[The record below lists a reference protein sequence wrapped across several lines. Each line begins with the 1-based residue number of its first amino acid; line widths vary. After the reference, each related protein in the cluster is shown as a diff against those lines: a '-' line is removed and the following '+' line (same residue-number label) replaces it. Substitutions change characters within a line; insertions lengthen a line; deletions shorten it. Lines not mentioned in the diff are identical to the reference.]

1 MTTLRPFGPRVAFT
15 ASAMVLTPLSRAL
28 RASSSNLSCFG
39 MDRVPPYS
47 RMARTSSSRRM
58 RYSLSSIL
66 TSEPEYFP
74 NRILSPAFT
83 SSGIFLPSSPTFPV
97 PAAITLPSCGFSLA
111 VSGRMIP
118 AEVAV
123 DYNDTQAG
131 LSKSELMARLRGKD
145 GLICHIIST
154 IDDEVLAAAPTVKVV
169 ANVAVGYNN
178 IDVAA
183 ARRRGV
189 VVTNTPDVLTET
201 TADFTWALLM
211 ATARR
216 VVEADHFAR
225 SGQWQRWEW
234 DLLWGADVHG
244 KTLGVVGFGRIARAV
259 ARRALGFNMRVLY
272 QDALRADVA
281 VERELR
287 ATRMDLE
294 PLLAEADFVSL
305 HTPLLPETR
314 HLMNERTLRL
324 MKKSAVLVNAARGPV
339 VDEGALVRALKEG
352 WIAGAGLDVFEEEP
366 KVHPGLAP
374 LKNVVL
380 APHIASASFDTR
392 LAMATLAVRNCLAVL
407 DGKPALTPVP

>member
-1 MTTLRPFGPRVAFT
+1 M
-15 ASAMVLTPLSRAL
+15 SK
-28 RASSSNLSCFG
+28 
-39 MDRVPPYS
+39 
-47 RMARTSSSRRM
+47 
-58 RYSLSSIL
+58 SIL
-66 TSEPEYFP
+66 IS
-74 NRILSPAFT
+74 NILPGKARE
-83 SSGIFLPSSPTFPV
+83 L
-97 PAAITLPSCGFSLA
+97 
-111 VSGRMIP
+111 IP
-118 AEVAV
+118 RDVTV
-123 DYNDTQAG
+123 DYNSSQTG
-131 LSKSELMARLRGKD
+131 LSKAELIARLRGKD

-154 IDDEVLAAAPTVKVV
+154 IDEEVLAAAPTVKVV

-201 TADFTWALLM
+201 TAYFAWTLLM
-211 ATARR
+211 AAARR

-225 SGQWQRWEW
+225 SGQWQKWEW

-244 KTLGVVGFGRIARAV
+244 KTLGVVGFGRIGRAV

-272 QDALRADVA
+272 QDALRADAA

-314 HLMNERTLRL
+314 HLMNERTLRI

-339 VDEGALVRALKEG
+339 VDEAALVRALKEG
-352 WIAGAGLDVFEEEP
+352 WIAAAGLDVFEEEP
-366 KVHPGLAP
+366 KVHPGLLP

-407 DGKPALTPVP
+407 DGKPPLTPVP